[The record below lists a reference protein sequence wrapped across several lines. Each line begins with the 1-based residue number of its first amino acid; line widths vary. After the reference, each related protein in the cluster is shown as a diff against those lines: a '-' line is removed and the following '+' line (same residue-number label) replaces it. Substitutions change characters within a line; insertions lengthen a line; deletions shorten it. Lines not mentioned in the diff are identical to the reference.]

1 MRLLRLDPG
10 GVQKLLDE
18 MEKDCSD
25 IKKNAL
31 SLAWYMRGGISY
43 EDALNMSMEER
54 IHINELIE
62 SNLDITK
69 KSQLPFF

>member
-1 MRLLRLDPG
+1 MRLLSLSPEQ
-10 GVQKLLDE
+10 VQKLIDG

-31 SLAWYMRGGISY
+31 SLSWYMRGGVSY
-43 EDALNMSMEER
+43 EDVLNMSQEER
-54 IHINELIE
+54 VHINDIITN
-62 SNLDITK
+62 NLETTK

>member
-43 EDALNMSMEER
+43 EDALNMSMDER
-54 IHINELIE
+54 SHSYHS
-62 SNLDITK
+62 SNRNMSFI
-69 KSQLPFF
+69 LPGFI